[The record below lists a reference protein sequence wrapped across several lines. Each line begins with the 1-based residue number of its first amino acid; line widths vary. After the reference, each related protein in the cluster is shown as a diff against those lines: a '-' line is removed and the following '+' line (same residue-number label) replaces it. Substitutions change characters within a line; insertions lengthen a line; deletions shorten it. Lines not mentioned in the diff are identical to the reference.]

1 MITTNVY
8 FRVFHLKAGG
18 KSGTCFSLDVNGKQ
32 YIVCAKHQ
40 VEYWD
45 FSNCMEIFHEE
56 LWKEVKFDLVGHF
69 EDPIDISV
77 LAPSFQISPPYILEG
92 SHKGLINGQDVYFL
106 GFPYGLS
113 GEMGKINRGFPLP
126 LIKKL

>member
-56 LWKEVKFDLVGHF
+56 LWKEVKFDLVGHC

-77 LAPSFQISPPYILEG
+77 LAP
-92 SHKGLINGQDVYFL
+92 FL